1 MSLNDLITSVL
12 IKFSL
17 LLVILILA
25 VSSLFSQD
33 QVHYL
38 KIEGSE
44 ISVFKNKAKKLKR
57 YRFNE
62 IEDLNLKLENLKSYL
77 IEKGYLETNIDS
89 TYIIADTL
97 YAIFHIGKPYYWKN
111 IDLVV
116 DGNTGEYPLE
126 FRFPYLNLTSF
137 KEIKGKQLD
146 ILDYCLSHGY
156 PFSRLNVSE
165 LEIENGQIDGICNVN
180 LNQRVVWDSM
190 LVKGDSKINT
200 KFLENHLGI
209 KPGRVYNEKKFEAIS
224 GLIEK
229 LDFVSE
235 IKSSELEFFHGV
247 AKVHNYLK
255 KESANR
261 FDGIIGFQ
269 NNNKTDKLELT
280 GEVNLSLVNSFR
292 RGEHIQF
299 NWRKLEET
307 SQTLKLGL
315 QYPYIFNSKL
325 GTDFSFQLLKQDS
338 SYVNTNLSLGLN
350 FQLSNNSVLN
360 LFYQLKS
367 SSLISTKQ
375 FAGITV
381 LPDFADSKSNLLGFQ
396 YKYRR
401 LDREFN
407 PLKGWD
413 LKLKIAG
420 GENKIKKNIKIPDEL
435 YNDIELETKIFE
447 SSFSLKNY
455 IPIRSKWVFHWHVMG
470 AWMKRENYF
479 ENDLFR
485 LGGMKTIRGFNEDS
499 FRASKYAIA
508 RQEFRFVP
516 SQTTSIYLF
525 YDYAWYEQEILN
537 KNLSDRPKG
546 YGFGFNFSTGSG
558 LFTLNYA
565 LGSQNEQSS
574 DLKSAKIHF
583 GFIAKF

>member
-1 MSLNDLITSVL
+1 MSLNYLKTSAL
-12 IKFSL
+12 PKFSL
-17 LLVILILA
+17 LLVVFMSAIT
-25 VSSLFSQD
+25 SLFSQN

-38 KIEGSE
+38 KVEGSE
-44 ISVFKNKAKKLKR
+44 ISIFKNQAKKLKR
-57 YRFNE
+57 YRFDE
-62 IEDLNLKLENLKSYL
+62 IASLNLKVENLKSYF

-97 YAIFHIGKPYYWKN
+97 CAVFHLGKPYYLKN

-116 DGNTGEYPLE
+116 DKNTDEHPLE
-126 FRFPYLNLTSF
+126 FRIPYIKVVSF
-137 KEIKGKQLD
+137 KEMKGSQLD
-146 ILDYCLSHGY
+146 ILDYCLSNGY
-156 PFSRLNVSE
+156 PFSTLNVSE
-165 LEIENGQIDGICNVN
+165 LEVENGKIEGVCNVN

-190 LVKGDSKINT
+190 LVKGDSKINP
-200 KFLENHLGI
+200 KFLENHIGI
-209 KPGRVYNEKKFEAIS
+209 KPGQAYDEKKFEAIS
-224 GLIEK
+224 QLIEK
-229 LDFVSE
+229 LDFISE
-235 IKSSELEFFHGV
+235 IKPPELEFFDGV
-247 AKVHNYLK
+247 ARVHNYLK

-261 FDGIIGFQ
+261 FDGIVGFQ

-299 NWRKLEET
+299 NWRKLEES
-307 SQTLKLGL
+307 SQNLKLGL

-325 GTDFSFQLLKQDS
+325 GADFSFQLLKQDS
-338 SYVNTNLSLGLN
+338 SYVNTNLNLGLN
-350 FQLSNNSVLN
+350 FQLSNNSILN

-396 YKYRR
+396 YEYQQ
-401 LDREFN
+401 LDRRYN
-407 PLKGWD
+407 PLKGWN
-413 LKLKIAG
+413 LKFEIAG
-420 GENKIKKNIKIPDEL
+420 GENKIKKNIKIPNEL
-435 YNDIELETKIFE
+435 YDDIELETKIFE
-447 SSFSLKNY
+447 SSLSLKNY
-455 IPIRSKWVFHWHVMG
+455 IPIRSKWVFHWQVMG

-516 SQTTSIYLF
+516 SHTTSIYLF

-565 LGSQNEQSS
+565 LGSQNEQST

-583 GFIAKF
+583 GFLAKF